1 MSDLAGPSCPEC
13 GELRAADGTPTCS
26 CTRRAAEARRE
37 TRTAEVAA
45 AEDFDPVRIRP
56 FVAIDV
62 DSGPAQTPAGEPQQP
77 HSTGLSGQTPLP
89 HTRHGLDEL
98 PPPSPSHDVP
108 TRRRRPRSLLV
119 AGGGAAVAVLVT
131 GGVIG
136 GVFRYDSPARDDS
149 ASTGVRPGLPTQQ
162 SLESASSSSAPSRTT
177 PSTST
182 SGTSTASSPSATP
195 TAGRGNPDATG
206 NPNPTSPQAAST
218 ASAPGAPAPT
228 ESDGKPPV
236 LRYGDKGPEVV
247 ELQLRLR
254 QIGFYDG
261 DADGAFD
268 RQVENAV
275 RAYQLARVILK
286 DPSGVYGAATRA
298 SLEGETKEP

>member
-1 MSDLAGPSCPEC
+1 MSDLAGPRCPEC

-37 TRTAEVAA
+37 TRTTEVAA

-62 DSGPAQTPAGEPQQP
+62 DSGPAETSAEEPQQP
-77 HSTGLSGQTPLP
+77 DSTEP
-89 HTRHGLDEL
+89 LDEAQMSDSRPAL
-98 PPPSPSHDVP
+98 EVPVHSPSLDTP

-131 GGVIG
+131 GGVVG
-136 GVFRYDSPARDDS
+136 GVFWYDSPARDDS
-149 ASTGVRPGLPTQQ
+149 ASSGVRAGLPAQRSSEDAPSSADPSPTAP
-162 SLESASSSSAPSRTT
+162 SASASVS
-177 PSTST
+177 
-182 SGTSTASSPSATP
+182 STASSPSATSSGGHGTP
-195 TAGRGNPDATG
+195 AAPGDPSATAPPAAT
-206 NPNPTSPQAAST
+206 T
-218 ASAPGAPAPT
+218 APAPGASAAT
-228 ESDGKPPV
+228 ESGGETPV
-236 LRYGDKGPEVV
+236 LRYGDKGPEVA

-261 DADGAFD
+261 DVDGDFD

-286 DPSGVYGAATRA
+286 DASGVYGAATRV